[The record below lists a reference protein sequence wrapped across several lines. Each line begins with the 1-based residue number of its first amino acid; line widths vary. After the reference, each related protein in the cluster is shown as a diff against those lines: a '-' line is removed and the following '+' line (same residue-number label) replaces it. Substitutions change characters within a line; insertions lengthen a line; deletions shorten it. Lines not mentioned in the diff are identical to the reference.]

1 MLAFFDSYVHFFAET
16 QIYSLNVCMKII
28 YQCQSKGCGYACVK
42 MLLCKRD
49 KNRNWA
55 YADEPEAEQNAPS
68 LNEIK
73 EYGAKHGLNLR
84 SYRVGS
90 PYDWRF
96 LASKNAL
103 VLLEEDGLQHMC
115 VLVKASK
122 SDLTILDPSK
132 GKRKIKIRRF
142 ERIFSGVVMVTDL
155 GVVSRKKDVP
165 KPNIRSVKNGWIPM
179 LLSFASVFLIGMGFL
194 LSERV
199 SKWIALPFYLVGL
212 TSLGLF
218 LVCSRYLQS
227 VFDRK
232 YQRGLLEEDPELRK
246 ELFTHYYTYKNAI
259 FGTIPRVS
267 CEIGILCS
275 LLFYISFTSP
285 WQGVMFGIAGV
296 VLLIMLCFIQK
307 RSAQIAKDVE
317 KDKDDFLRGE
327 SDKIGLENKQK
338 SYQKKGVRYSRLW
351 FLKILTVL
359 LVSLLFCLGSSLTKQ
374 NLVGSSYLENLI
386 LCLLFSIQ
394 INDLASYLPSIL
406 SNRNEASYFWYHFV
420 RTNGK

>member
-1 MLAFFDSYVHFFAET
+1 
-16 QIYSLNVCMKII
+16 MKII

-42 MLLCKRD
+42 ILLCKRD

-55 YADEPEAEQNAPS
+55 YTDEPEAERNAPS

-122 SDLTILDPSK
+122 SDLAILDPSR

-155 GVVSRKKDVP
+155 GILSRKKDVP
-165 KPNIRSVKNGWIPM
+165 KPSIRSVKNGWIPT

-212 TSLGLF
+212 MSLGLF

-227 VFDRK
+227 AFDRK

-285 WQGVMFGIAGV
+285 WQGVMLGIAGA

-317 KDKDDFLRGE
+317 KDEDDFLRGE

-351 FLKILTVL
+351 LLKILTVL

-374 NLVGSSYLENLI
+374 NLEGSSYLENLI

-420 RTNGK
+420 RTSGK

>member
-1 MLAFFDSYVHFFAET
+1 
-16 QIYSLNVCMKII
+16 
-28 YQCQSKGCGYACVK
+28 

-55 YADEPEAEQNAPS
+55 YAEEPEAEQNAPS

-122 SDLTILDPSK
+122 SDLTILDPSR

-142 ERIFSGVVMVTDL
+142 ERIFSGVVMVTNL

-285 WQGVMFGIAGV
+285 WQGVMLGIAGV

-317 KDKDDFLRGE
+317 KDEDDFLRGE

-359 LVSLLFCLGSSLTKQ
+359 LASLLFCLGSSLTKQ

>member
-1 MLAFFDSYVHFFAET
+1 
-16 QIYSLNVCMKII
+16 MKII

-55 YADEPEAEQNAPS
+55 YADEPEDEQNAPS

-122 SDLTILDPSK
+122 SDLTILDPSR

-227 VFDRK
+227 VFDRR

-285 WQGVMFGIAGV
+285 WQGVMLGIAGV

-307 RSAQIAKDVE
+307 HSAQIAKDVE
-317 KDKDDFLRGE
+317 KDEDDFLRGE

>member
-1 MLAFFDSYVHFFAET
+1 MYIFFAET

-55 YADEPEAEQNAPS
+55 YADEPDAERSAPS

-73 EYGAKHGLNLR
+73 EYGAKYGLNLR
-84 SYRVGS
+84 SYRVGN

-115 VLVKASK
+115 VLAKASK
-122 SDLTILDPSK
+122 SDLTILDPSR
-132 GKRKIKIRRF
+132 GKRKIKIRKF
-142 ERIFSGVVMVTDL
+142 EAIFSGVVMITDL
-155 GVVSRKKDVP
+155 GVASRKNDVP
-165 KPNIRSVKNGWIPM
+165 KPTIRSIKNGWIPM
-179 LLSFASVFLIGMGFL
+179 LLSFVSVFLIGMGFL
-194 LSERV
+194 LSERA

-212 TSLGLF
+212 MSLGLF

-227 VFDRK
+227 SFDRK
-232 YQRGLLEEDPELRK
+232 YQRGLLEEDPNLRK
-246 ELFTHYYTYKNAI
+246 ELFTHYYTYKNTI

-285 WQGVMFGIAGV
+285 WQGVMLGIVGI
-296 VLLIMLCFIQK
+296 VLLIMLYFIQI
-307 RSAQIAKDVE
+307 RSVQIAKEVE
-317 KDKDDFLRGE
+317 KDEDDFLRGK
-327 SDKIGLENKQK
+327 SDKKELENKQK
-338 SYQKKGVRYSRLW
+338 SYQKKGFRYSRLW
-351 FLKILTVL
+351 LLKILAVL
-359 LVSLLFCLGSSLTKQ
+359 FVSLLFCLGSSLIKQ
-374 NLVGSSYLENLI
+374 NLEESPYLESLI

-406 SNRNEASYFWYHFV
+406 SNRSEASYFWFHFV
-420 RTNGK
+420 RTSGK

>member
-1 MLAFFDSYVHFFAET
+1 
-16 QIYSLNVCMKII
+16 MKII

-122 SDLTILDPSK
+122 SDLTILDPSR

-285 WQGVMFGIAGV
+285 WQGVMLGIAGV

-317 KDKDDFLRGE
+317 KDEDDFLRGE

>member
-1 MLAFFDSYVHFFAET
+1 
-16 QIYSLNVCMKII
+16 MKII

-122 SDLTILDPSK
+122 SDLTILDPSR

-246 ELFTHYYTYKNAI
+246 ELFTHYYSYKNAI

-285 WQGVMFGIAGV
+285 WQGVMLGIAGV

-317 KDKDDFLRGE
+317 KDEDDFLRGE

-420 RTNGK
+420 RTSGK

>member
-1 MLAFFDSYVHFFAET
+1 
-16 QIYSLNVCMKII
+16 MKII

-55 YADEPEAEQNAPS
+55 YAEEPEAEQNAPS

-122 SDLTILDPSK
+122 SDLTILDPSR

-155 GVVSRKKDVP
+155 GLVSRKKDVP

-194 LSERV
+194 LSGRV

-212 TSLGLF
+212 MSLGLF

-227 VFDRK
+227 AFDRK

-285 WQGVMFGIAGV
+285 WQGVMLGIAGV

-317 KDKDDFLRGE
+317 KDEDDFLRGE

-359 LVSLLFCLGSSLTKQ
+359 LVSLLFCFGSSLTKQ

-394 INDLASYLPSIL
+394 INDLASYLPSIS

>member
-1 MLAFFDSYVHFFAET
+1 
-16 QIYSLNVCMKII
+16 
-28 YQCQSKGCGYACVK
+28 
-42 MLLCKRD
+42 
-49 KNRNWA
+49 
-55 YADEPEAEQNAPS
+55 
-68 LNEIK
+68 
-73 EYGAKHGLNLR
+73 
-84 SYRVGS
+84 
-90 PYDWRF
+90 
-96 LASKNAL
+96 
-103 VLLEEDGLQHMC
+103 MC

-122 SDLTILDPSK
+122 SDLTILDPSR

-285 WQGVMFGIAGV
+285 WQGVMLGIAGV

-317 KDKDDFLRGE
+317 KDEDDFLRGE

>member
-1 MLAFFDSYVHFFAET
+1 
-16 QIYSLNVCMKII
+16 MKII

-42 MLLCKRD
+42 ILLCKRD

-55 YADEPEAEQNAPS
+55 YADEPEAERNAPS

-96 LASKNAL
+96 FASKNAL

-122 SDLTILDPSK
+122 SDLAILDPSR

-155 GVVSRKKDVP
+155 GIWSRKKDVP
-165 KPNIRSVKNGWIPM
+165 KPSIRSVKNGWIPT

-212 TSLGLF
+212 MSLGLF

-227 VFDRK
+227 AFDRK

-285 WQGVMFGIAGV
+285 WQGVMLGIAGV

-317 KDKDDFLRGE
+317 KDEDDFLRGE

-351 FLKILTVL
+351 LLKILTVL

-374 NLVGSSYLENLI
+374 NLEGSSYLENLI

-420 RTNGK
+420 RTSGK

>member
-1 MLAFFDSYVHFFAET
+1 
-16 QIYSLNVCMKII
+16 MKII

-42 MLLCKRD
+42 ILLCKRD

-55 YADEPEAEQNAPS
+55 YTDEPEAERNAPS

-122 SDLTILDPSK
+122 SDLAILDPSR

-155 GVVSRKKDVP
+155 GILSRKKDVP
-165 KPNIRSVKNGWIPM
+165 KPSIRSVKNGWIPT

-212 TSLGLF
+212 MSLGLF

-227 VFDRK
+227 AFDRK

-285 WQGVMFGIAGV
+285 WQGVMLGIAGA

-317 KDKDDFLRGE
+317 KDEDDFLRGE

-351 FLKILTVL
+351 LLKILTVL

-374 NLVGSSYLENLI
+374 NLEGSSYLENLI

-406 SNRNEASYFWYHFV
+406 SDRNEASYFWYHFV
-420 RTNGK
+420 RTSGK

>member
-1 MLAFFDSYVHFFAET
+1 
-16 QIYSLNVCMKII
+16 MKII

-103 VLLEEDGLQHMC
+103 VLLKEDGLQHMC
-115 VLVKASK
+115 VLAKASK
-122 SDLTILDPSK
+122 SDLTILDPSR

-165 KPNIRSVKNGWIPM
+165 KPSIRSVKNGWIPT

-212 TSLGLF
+212 MSLGLF

-227 VFDRK
+227 AFDRK

-267 CEIGILCS
+267 FEIGILCS

-285 WQGVMFGIAGV
+285 WQGVMLGIAGV

-317 KDKDDFLRGE
+317 KDEDDFLRGE

-351 FLKILTVL
+351 LLKILTVL

-374 NLVGSSYLENLI
+374 NLEGSSYLENLI

-394 INDLASYLPSIL
+394 INDLASYLPSIS

>member
-1 MLAFFDSYVHFFAET
+1 
-16 QIYSLNVCMKII
+16 MKII

-42 MLLCKRD
+42 ILLCKRD

-55 YADEPEAEQNAPS
+55 YADEPEAERNAPS

-122 SDLTILDPSK
+122 SDLAILDPSR

-155 GVVSRKKDVP
+155 GILSRKKDVP
-165 KPNIRSVKNGWIPM
+165 KPSIRSVKNGWIPT

-212 TSLGLF
+212 MSLGLF

-227 VFDRK
+227 AFDRK

-285 WQGVMFGIAGV
+285 WQGVMLGIAGA

-317 KDKDDFLRGE
+317 KDEDDFLRGE

-351 FLKILTVL
+351 LLKILTVL

-374 NLVGSSYLENLI
+374 NLEGSSYLENLI

-420 RTNGK
+420 RTSGK

>member
-1 MLAFFDSYVHFFAET
+1 
-16 QIYSLNVCMKII
+16 MKII

-122 SDLTILDPSK
+122 SDLTILDPSR

-155 GVVSRKKDVP
+155 GVVSRKQDVP

-199 SKWIALPFYLVGL
+199 SKWIALSFYLVGL

-285 WQGVMFGIAGV
+285 WQGVMLGIAGV

-307 RSAQIAKDVE
+307 RSAQMAKDVE
-317 KDKDDFLRGE
+317 KDEDDFLRGE

>member
-1 MLAFFDSYVHFFAET
+1 
-16 QIYSLNVCMKII
+16 MKII

-122 SDLTILDPSK
+122 SDLTILDPSR

-227 VFDRK
+227 VFDRR

-285 WQGVMFGIAGV
+285 WQGVMLGIAGV

-307 RSAQIAKDVE
+307 HSAQIAKDVE
-317 KDKDDFLRGE
+317 KDEDDFLRGE

>member
-1 MLAFFDSYVHFFAET
+1 
-16 QIYSLNVCMKII
+16 MKII

-115 VLVKASK
+115 VLVRALK
-122 SDLTILDPSK
+122 SDLTILDPSR

-259 FGTIPRVS
+259 FGTNPRVS

-285 WQGVMFGIAGV
+285 WQGVMLGIAGV

-317 KDKDDFLRGE
+317 KDEDDFLRGE

-374 NLVGSSYLENLI
+374 NLEGSSYLENLI

-420 RTNGK
+420 RTSGK

>member
-1 MLAFFDSYVHFFAET
+1 
-16 QIYSLNVCMKII
+16 MKII

-55 YADEPEAEQNAPS
+55 YTDEPEAERNAPS

-122 SDLTILDPSK
+122 SDLAILDPSR

-155 GVVSRKKDVP
+155 GILSRKKDVP
-165 KPNIRSVKNGWIPM
+165 KPSIRSVKNGWIPT

-212 TSLGLF
+212 MSLGLF

-227 VFDRK
+227 AFDRK

-285 WQGVMFGIAGV
+285 WQGVMLGIAGV

-317 KDKDDFLRGE
+317 KDEDDFLRGE

-351 FLKILTVL
+351 LLKILTVL

-374 NLVGSSYLENLI
+374 NLEGSSYLENLI

-420 RTNGK
+420 RTSGK

>member
-1 MLAFFDSYVHFFAET
+1 
-16 QIYSLNVCMKII
+16 MKII

-285 WQGVMFGIAGV
+285 WQGVMLGIAGV

-317 KDKDDFLRGE
+317 KDEDDFLRGE
-327 SDKIGLENKQK
+327 SGKIGLENKQK

-359 LVSLLFCLGSSLTKQ
+359 LVSLLFCLGSSLTKR

>member
-1 MLAFFDSYVHFFAET
+1 
-16 QIYSLNVCMKII
+16 MKII

-122 SDLTILDPSK
+122 SDLAILDPSR

-194 LSERV
+194 LSERA

-285 WQGVMFGIAGV
+285 WQGVMLGIAGV

-317 KDKDDFLRGE
+317 KDEDDFLRGE